1 MKSWCGK
8 PEGPDIVASGVV
20 GPEVSCDLNLDIV
33 DVGAAQELV
42 QDSVTVV
49 GIARAARAARAGA
62 ERQVATIW

>member
-33 DVGAAQELV
+33 GVGVAQELV
-42 QDSVTVV
+42 QDPVTMV
-49 GIARAARAARAGA
+49 GMVRAARAARTEA
-62 ERQVATIW
+62 ERQVAD